1 MDGSEVHL
9 LGWLHERRDLG
20 GLRFLILRDRSG
32 KVQLI
37 MNRRDTPEEVWR
49 ITDGLKRESV
59 LSVTG
64 TVKRSP
70 QAPGGAEVLVGKVE
84 LLASSDDLPLDV
96 VGKTEAELDTR
107 LDYRVLDLRR
117 AAPQAIFRIE
127 STTVRAIR
135 SFLDDSGFMEV
146 FTPKII
152 STATEG
158 GANLFSVFYYDRLAY
173 LSQSPQL
180 YKEVLTSDFERVYE
194 IAPAFRAEE
203 SDTLRHLA
211 EVTMVDAE
219 AAFFDYEDVMDLMT
233 GLIKAVV
240 QEVNSEN
247 EEDLKALGRSR
258 LEEVD
263 SIPRLEYDEAVK
275 QILPHDRESVVL
287 YESAAACNAAVDMS
301 VDVWLYLTLGYIRLE
316 KSSPDQIGS
325 STMPQKVNPV
335 DLEGGEGM
343 LRFAARGL
351 ESMSHRLQES
361 RLQRDISDSAVKR
374 FYGEVYG
381 LAVTGLRR
389 VGESLDHIRYFR
401 EGSLEDLNRHWEVLG
416 EAAQVVLRSRGD
428 DEGYEKVRRRLQGVS
443 MREEEFADAVRDL
456 GPEISSLRPERYLGY
471 ACEQAVAFSEEAG
484 RIAQGVIGSRP
495 ANRLT
500 DAKLF

>member
-1 MDGSEVHL
+1 MADAWEPLSPLDGRYRRLTEDIARDFSEARLHELRVRAEVSYLSALVERLAAEGLEAPLNEEERGSLAGLLRLKASDVEEIRRIEGRTSHDVAAVVEFLRSRVPPRLRRYVHL
-9 LGWLHERRDLG
+9 
-20 GLRFLILRDRSG
+20 GLTSEDVNNLAYSAL
-32 KVQLI
+32 L
-37 MNRRDTPEEVWR
+37 
-49 ITDGLKRESV
+49 
-59 LSVTG
+59 
-64 TVKRSP
+64 
-70 QAPGGAEVLVGKVE
+70 EVLVKDHFAREIANVALKLSRISEREACSVILGRTHGQPAVPTTLGRELGVHALRLARFAEILSSYRPRGK
-84 LLASSDDLPLDV
+84 L
-96 VGKTEAELDTR
+96 
-107 LDYRVLDLRR
+107 
-117 AAPQAIFRIE
+117 
-127 STTVRAIR
+127 
-135 SFLDDSGFMEV
+135 
-146 FTPKII
+146 
-152 STATEG
+152 G
-158 GANLFSVFYYDRLAY
+158 GAVGTLAALRLAY
-173 LSQSPQL
+173 PSVDWRRFAR
-180 YKEVLTSDFERVYE
+180 EFV
-194 IAPAFRAEE
+194 E
-203 SDTLRHLA
+203 S
-211 EVTMVDAE
+211 
-219 AAFFDYEDVMDLMT
+219 
-233 GLIKAVV
+233 
-240 QEVNSEN
+240 
-247 EEDLKALGRSR
+247 LGF
-258 LEEVD
+258 
-263 SIPRLEYDEAVK
+263 EYDEAVK

-316 KSSPDQIGS
+316 RSSPDQIGS

-456 GPEISSLRPERYLGY
+456 GLEISSLRPERYLGY

-495 ANRLT
+495 VNRLT

>member
-1 MDGSEVHL
+1 DVAAVVEFLRSRVPPRLRRYVHL
-9 LGWLHERRDLG
+9 
-20 GLRFLILRDRSG
+20 GLTSEDVNNLAYSAL
-32 KVQLI
+32 L
-37 MNRRDTPEEVWR
+37 
-49 ITDGLKRESV
+49 
-59 LSVTG
+59 
-64 TVKRSP
+64 
-70 QAPGGAEVLVGKVE
+70 EVLVKDHFAREIANVALKLSRISEREACSVILGRTHGQPAVPTTLGRE
-84 LLASSDDLPLDV
+84 LGVHAL
-96 VGKTEAELDTR
+96 
-107 LDYRVLDLRR
+107 
-117 AAPQAIFRIE
+117 
-127 STTVRAIR
+127 
-135 SFLDDSGFMEV
+135 
-146 FTPKII
+146 
-152 STATEG
+152 
-158 GANLFSVFYYDRLAY
+158 RLAY
-173 LSQSPQL
+173 PSVDWRRFAR
-180 YKEVLTSDFERVYE
+180 EFV
-194 IAPAFRAEE
+194 E
-203 SDTLRHLA
+203 S
-211 EVTMVDAE
+211 
-219 AAFFDYEDVMDLMT
+219 
-233 GLIKAVV
+233 
-240 QEVNSEN
+240 
-247 EEDLKALGRSR
+247 LGF
-258 LEEVD
+258 
-263 SIPRLEYDEAVK
+263 EYDEAVK

-456 GPEISSLRPERYLGY
+456 GLEISSLRPERYLGY

>member
-1 MDGSEVHL
+1 MADAWEPLSPLDGRYRRLTEDIARDFSEARLHELRVRAEVSYLSALVGRLAAEGLEAPLDEEERRSLAGLLRLKASDVEEIRRIEGRTSHDVAAVVEFLRSRVPPRLRRYVHL
-9 LGWLHERRDLG
+9 
-20 GLRFLILRDRSG
+20 GLTSEDVNNLAYSAL
-32 KVQLI
+32 L
-37 MNRRDTPEEVWR
+37 
-49 ITDGLKRESV
+49 
-59 LSVTG
+59 
-64 TVKRSP
+64 
-70 QAPGGAEVLVGKVE
+70 EVLVKDHFAKEIANVALKLSRISGREACSVILGRTHGQPAVPTTLGRELGVHALRLARFAETLSSYRPRGK
-84 LLASSDDLPLDV
+84 L
-96 VGKTEAELDTR
+96 
-107 LDYRVLDLRR
+107 
-117 AAPQAIFRIE
+117 
-127 STTVRAIR
+127 
-135 SFLDDSGFMEV
+135 
-146 FTPKII
+146 
-152 STATEG
+152 G
-158 GANLFSVFYYDRLAY
+158 GAVGTLAALRLAY
-173 LSQSPQL
+173 PSVDWRRFAR
-180 YKEVLTSDFERVYE
+180 EFV
-194 IAPAFRAEE
+194 E
-203 SDTLRHLA
+203 S
-211 EVTMVDAE
+211 
-219 AAFFDYEDVMDLMT
+219 
-233 GLIKAVV
+233 
-240 QEVNSEN
+240 
-247 EEDLKALGRSR
+247 LGF
-258 LEEVD
+258 
-263 SIPRLEYDEAVK
+263 EYDEAVK

-381 LAVTGLRR
+381 LAITGLRR

-416 EAAQVVLRSRGD
+416 EAAQVVLRSKGD

-443 MREEEFADAVRDL
+443 MREGEFAEAVRDL

-471 ACEQAVAFSEEAG
+471 ACEQAAAFSEEAG

-495 ANRLT
+495 VNGLT

>member
-1 MDGSEVHL
+1 MFQSRARRSHLCAEIHPSLDGSEVHL

-37 MNRRDTPEEVWR
+37 MNRKDTPEEVWR

-64 TVKRSP
+64 MVKRSP
-70 QAPGGAEVLVGKVE
+70 QAPGGAEVLVSKVE

-275 QILPHDRESVVL
+275 LLDEAGVPHEHEGDLGTPELKEISKHYPGYYFIVNWPTRARPFYVQPLKDNPTRSESFDLMYGWLELSSGATRVSDGDLLRKRLMEQGLNPESFKKHLMWFRYGMPPHAGFGLGLARLVMALTGVSNVREAVL
-287 YESAAACNAAVDMS
+287 FPRDKR
-301 VDVWLYLTLGYIRLE
+301 RLE
-316 KSSPDQIGS
+316 P
-325 STMPQKVNPV
+325 
-335 DLEGGEGM
+335 
-343 LRFAARGL
+343 
-351 ESMSHRLQES
+351 
-361 RLQRDISDSAVKR
+361 
-374 FYGEVYG
+374 
-381 LAVTGLRR
+381 
-389 VGESLDHIRYFR
+389 
-401 EGSLEDLNRHWEVLG
+401 
-416 EAAQVVLRSRGD
+416 
-428 DEGYEKVRRRLQGVS
+428 
-443 MREEEFADAVRDL
+443 
-456 GPEISSLRPERYLGY
+456 
-471 ACEQAVAFSEEAG
+471 
-484 RIAQGVIGSRP
+484 
-495 ANRLT
+495 
-500 DAKLF
+500 